1 MLLVSWIP
9 CPSWFHKPVHSF
21 LLVVHVLA
29 YAFGL
34 YFLRWSIFS
43 WTGLLTLPGVHA
55 VSYLPSLQVQATQSK
70 PSKCKGTGNLS
81 VTLTIRPPHSLS
93 FSAGTAA
100 WPRSGWPRA
109 RPARPP
115 ARSESNASHS
125 LPVSRLLCALPSL
138 PPHGTWCGW
147 IWDSCFCP
155 SASGQGTVDAVGF
168 RPWESTIW
176 AQSKYPKTSH
186 TVKSN
191 NWGVSSMP
199 YYARE
204 CYPAPQTWR
213 TLRGKLKARDLSIFA
228 FYLCDKIQVLKTP
241 GVQRRKHD
249 KRLAGSEKQGMSQR
263 KQNLH
268 WLLARGPD

>member
-1 MLLVSWIP
+1 MHLTCISFTDQYSAVLDCWHFLGSMLSPTCPPYKFKQHSPSHLSARVQEFECDSYGPSSSFPQFFCRHRRVATFRLAQSSPCTSPSALWIQCLP
-9 CPSWFHKPVHSF
+9 F
-21 LLVVHVLA
+21 LA
-29 YAFGL
+29 
-34 YFLRWSIFS
+34 
-43 WTGLLTLPGVHA
+43 
-55 VSYLPSLQVQATQSK
+55 
-70 PSKCKGTGNLS
+70 
-81 VTLTIRPPHSLS
+81 SLS
-93 FSAGTAA
+93 
-100 WPRSGWPRA
+100 
-109 RPARPP
+109 
-115 ARSESNASHS
+115 
-125 LPVSRLLCALPSL
+125 LLCALPSL

-213 TLRGKLKARDLSIFA
+213 TLRGKLKAGDLSIFA

-268 WLLARGPD
+268 WLLARGPG